1 MQTHDNT
8 MAGGAAQPAAAL
20 FRPLTT
26 GKLALSNRVVM
37 APMTRGYAAN
47 GVMGPDNAAYYRRRA
62 EAGVGL
68 VITEGTW
75 IDHAVASDRLAVPRF
90 YGEDAL
96 SAWKSVLNEVHQAG
110 GRIFPQLWHVG
121 MIRTRDAVAW
131 NPAMLPAGPSGL
143 GFPDI
148 NSPRT
153 EQISPPMS
161 RADIA
166 AVVQSFGQAAEQ
178 AYRLGF
184 DGIELHG
191 AHGYLIDQFFWD
203 LTNRR
208 DDEYGGGIRERTRFA
223 VEIIRECRRRTAP
236 DFPICLRYSQWKSAD
251 YEANLARNP
260 GELEQLLAPLV
271 SAGVDIFHCSTRRYW
286 EPAFEGSEL
295 SLAGWT
301 KKITGKTTIAVGSV
315 GLNQVHQT
323 RRVEAVAGYTAQP
336 ASLDRLLEMLEREEF
351 DLVAV
356 GRAMLVDHAWARKV
370 RNGNWSEL
378 LPYSTA
384 VREIMY

>member
-1 MQTHDNT
+1 
-8 MAGGAAQPAAAL
+8 MAEGGNSRPVDAL
-20 FRPLTT
+20 FRPLRA
-26 GKLALSNRVVM
+26 GRLSLSNRVVM
-37 APMTRGYAAN
+37 APMTREHAQN
-47 GVMGPDNAAYYRRRA
+47 GVMGADNVAYYRRRA

-68 VITEGTW
+68 IITEGTW
-75 IDHAVASDRLAVPRF
+75 IDHAVASDRLAIPRF

-96 SAWKSVLNEVHQAG
+96 SAWKAVLDEVHQAG

-121 MIRTRDAVAW
+121 MIRTPQSVAW
-131 NPAMLPAGPSGL
+131 NPERSPAGPSGL

-161 RADIA
+161 RDDIA
-166 AVVQSFGQAAEQ
+166 AVVQAFGQAAEH

-236 DFPICLRYSQWKSAD
+236 DFPIGLRFSQWKSAD
-251 YEANLARNP
+251 YEAKLVRSP
-260 GELEQLLAPLV
+260 REFEQFLEPLV
-271 SAGVDIFHCSTRRYW
+271 AAGVDIFHCSTRRYW
-286 EPAFEGSEL
+286 DAAFAGSEL

-301 KKITGKTTIAVGSV
+301 KKITGKITIAVGAV
-315 GLNQVHQT
+315 GLDQVHQT
-323 RRVEAVAGYTAQP
+323 RRVEAVAGYKAQP
-336 ASLDRLLEMLEREEF
+336 SSLDRLLEMLERDEF
-351 DLVAV
+351 DLAAV

-370 RNGNWSEL
+370 RDGNWAEL
-378 LPYSTA
+378 LSYSTD